1 MKGAM
6 MGHSFFEVSP
16 SANLARQS
24 AVALDDIDRAI
35 LCQLE
40 ADGRLSM
47 RTLAERVRVSRSN
60 AYARVQRLVSEGV
73 ITGFTVRTDPVRAG
87 LGTTAYVLLNVDQ
100 TFWREVSARL
110 RDVPY
115 VAHLAIVGGD
125 VDMMMLV
132 RAPDN
137 VALRDV
143 VLARVH
149 AIEGI
154 RSTRTWL
161 VFEEVPTRRNHGAA
175 DRPADDLGR
184 LGDA

>member
-1 MKGAM
+1 VSQ
-6 MGHSFFEVSP
+6 SFFEAPP
-16 SANLARQS
+16 SVVPARHS
-24 AVALDDIDRAI
+24 AAALDDIDRAI
-35 LCQLE
+35 LRNLE

-60 AYARVQRLVSEGV
+60 VYARVERLISEGV
-73 ITGFTVRTDPVRAG
+73 ITGFTIRTDPVRAG
-87 LGTTAYVLLNVDQ
+87 LGTTAYVLLDVDQ
-100 TFWREVSARL
+100 TSWREVSAHL

-132 RAPDN
+132 RTPDN
-137 VALRDV
+137 VTLRDV

-149 AIEGI
+149 AIAGI

-161 VFEEVPTRRNHGAA
+161 VFEELPTRWNRDA
-175 DRPADDLGR
+175 DDGPPADPGASPSRDER
-184 LGDA
+184 